1 MILSKDIN
9 PERNLYFLGGRV
21 LQELQRM
28 HGNKIDFLE
37 LYQKLNKEKDISV
50 QLFVLTID
58 WLFLLEVVKSNKKGE
73 IEKCF

>member
-1 MILSKDIN
+1 MILSKDIS

-21 LQELQRM
+21 LKELQSMR
-28 HGNKIDFLE
+28 GGKIDFLE
-37 LYQKLNKEKDISV
+37 LFQKLNNEKEISV

-58 WLFLLEVVKSNKKGE
+58 WLYLLGAVKNNKKGE

>member
-21 LQELQRM
+21 LQELQRIQ
-28 HGNKIDFLE
+28 GNKIDFLE

-58 WLFLLEVVKSNKKGE
+58 WLFLLGAVKNNKKGE